1 MDWLKILQEIFTV
14 CIIPLLGILTKYL
27 VDWIQTKKNTLIQQE
42 ENEIKQR
49 YIEMLASTV
58 ETCVIATN
66 QTYVNALKD
75 KNAFTPE
82 AQKEAFEITKN
93 AILIILG
100 EEGQNYLK
108 QIYGDLNIYIM
119 KEIEKNVNIQKNSN
133 KPITA

>member
-14 CIIPLLGILTKYL
+14 CIIPLLGILIKYL

-49 YIEMLASTV
+49 YIEMLANTI

-75 KNAFTPE
+75 KNAFTLE

-93 AILIILG
+93 AILTILG

-119 KEIEKNVNIQKNSN
+119 KEIEKNVNIQKNN
-133 KPITA
+133 GK

>member
-75 KNAFTPE
+75 KNAFTLE

-93 AILIILG
+93 AILAILG

>member
-14 CIIPLLGILTKYL
+14 CIIPILGILTKYL

-93 AILIILG
+93 AILTILG
-100 EEGQNYLK
+100 EEGQDYLK

>member
-14 CIIPLLGILTKYL
+14 CIIPILGILTKYL

-49 YIEMLASTV
+49 YIEMLANTV

-93 AILIILG
+93 AILTILG
-100 EEGQNYLK
+100 EEGQDYLK

>member
-14 CIIPLLGILTKYL
+14 CIIPLLGILIKYL
-27 VDWIQTKKNTLIQQE
+27 VDWIQTKKNTLVQQE

-49 YIEMLASTV
+49 YIEMLANTI

-75 KNAFTPE
+75 KNAFTLE

-93 AILIILG
+93 AILTILG

-119 KEIEKNVNIQKNSN
+119 KEIEKNVNIQKNN
-133 KPITA
+133 GK